1 MRAKSL
7 QSCLF
12 VTPWTVPRPG
22 SSVRGILQARI
33 LEWVAICSSEDLSD
47 QGSNPHLLRLLH
59 RRAGSLLL
67 VPPGSQEGDALL
79 KLCLWDEDTQN
90 VLVCSDWGKR
100 QFSLSEGRRRCEQ
113 NLWNSFISW
122 AMAKGY
128 MTSAP
133 YRKTQVSGPGVFR
146 DKVRA
151 AHSAVFVRSWESLMG
166 PDDKLSCLHSAPC
179 KPQG

>member
-79 KLCLWDEDTQN
+79 KLCL
-90 VLVCSDWGKR
+90 
-100 QFSLSEGRRRCEQ
+100 
-113 NLWNSFISW
+113 
-122 AMAKGY
+122 
-128 MTSAP
+128 
-133 YRKTQVSGPGVFR
+133 
-146 DKVRA
+146 
-151 AHSAVFVRSWESLMG
+151 
-166 PDDKLSCLHSAPC
+166 
-179 KPQG
+179 

>member
-12 VTPWTVPRPG
+12 ATPWTVPRPG

-67 VPPGSQEGDALL
+67 VPPGSQEGDAILN
-79 KLCLWDEDTQN
+79 LCLWDEDTQN
-90 VLVCSDWGKR
+90 VLVCSDLRQEAVQPEWGKKKMWAEPLEFFHIMGHGQGIHDIR
-100 QFSLSEGRRRCEQ
+100 PLQKDSGLWSRCFQGQSQGNSQCCFCEELGKLDGTRWQIIVSSLSP
-113 NLWNSFISW
+113 L
-122 AMAKGY
+122 
-128 MTSAP
+128 
-133 YRKTQVSGPGVFR
+133 
-146 DKVRA
+146 
-151 AHSAVFVRSWESLMG
+151 
-166 PDDKLSCLHSAPC
+166 
-179 KPQG
+179 